1 MLGLQ
6 VVLGKHPLRQ
16 LIVRTEAGAGAGIN
30 TKDSSV
36 SILQRLIAA
45 PHQQELYLAAGLVY
59 ACWVRTARPDSSRDS
74 GARPPGCEDVFKAD
88 TFTYFYILEGFFG
101 MEDGFSTLT
110 RG

>member
-59 ACWVRTARPDSSRDS
+59 ACWVRTARPEKH
-74 GARPPGCEDVFKAD
+74 AVLVQLIWVPGPWVLGK
-88 TFTYFYILEGFFG
+88 
-101 MEDGFSTLT
+101 
-110 RG
+110 RGLGPACSPGTHGGGQ